1 MFECIMKYILRTKN
15 IQYFAN
21 MCFNFFKFFFEIEN
35 LSRIIIEMLAPS
47 LNLNERIVSLKAIKD
62 NMRLE
67 YVYRTIRE
75 KLRAT

>member
-1 MFECIMKYILRTKN
+1 
-15 IQYFAN
+15 
-21 MCFNFFKFFFEIEN
+21 
-35 LSRIIIEMLAPS
+35 MLAPS
-47 LNLNERIVSLKAIKD
+47 LNLNERIVSPKAIKD